1 MKDLIAAADEELR
14 NHVPG
19 ASKPYRWW
27 GEASSREAELRWQA
41 AYAEVLA
48 RAKANETF
56 IPLEMPEGRCP
67 PNGEML
73 LAWAMHRSD
82 AALAMFPECATVE
95 GDTVRLGATG
105 DSECVTVY
113 RGPLSLRGT
122 VRLTG
127 TVVVVGD
134 FTVDGHLIDGWSSE
148 SALVVIGHERV
159 KVFSAC
165 GDHIVSGDLDAEIL
179 HIDSEATTIAHG
191 GHVRARAMVAEYWS
205 ADADLPFVVK
215 PGALQPLLERLT
227 PKPPDDLGELLK
239 RYARDELTW
248 LE

>member
-1 MKDLIAAADEELR
+1 MKDVIAMADEELR
-14 NHVPG
+14 HHVPG
-19 ASKPYRWW
+19 ASTPYLWW
-27 GEASSREAELRWQA
+27 GEARNKEAELRWQA

-56 IPLEMPEGRCP
+56 VPLEMPEGRCP
-67 PNGEML
+67 PRGEML
-73 LAWAMHRSD
+73 LAWAMHRSG
-82 AALAMFPECATVE
+82 AALATFPECATVN

-134 FTVDGHLIDGWSSE
+134 LTVDGHLIDGWSSE

-159 KVFSAC
+159 KVLSAC
-165 GDHIVSGDLDAEIL
+165 GDHLVSGDLNTELL
-179 HIDSEATTIAHG
+179 HIDSESTTIAHG
-191 GHVRARAMVAEYWS
+191 GSMRARAMIAEHWS
-205 ADADLPFVVK
+205 ADAEHPFVVR
-215 PGALQPLLERLT
+215 PDALRPLLERLT
-227 PKPPDDLGELLK
+227 PRPPDELDGLLE
-239 RYARDELTW
+239 RYARGELTW
-248 LE
+248 RE